1 MLPQNTQCRLNPLL
15 PNFNGVRGHRIRMQ
29 PLIPS
34 HSMNQAVN
42 PPKVIKLVWR
52 KPKQYLC
59 SQFPRL
65 AELISRDPEAG
76 LRKFS
81 ALRQLQLWLKRPQ

>member
-1 MLPQNTQCRLNPLL
+1 VQIKPAVAKLQWCARPQDP
-15 PNFNGVRGHRIRMQ
+15 HAA
-29 PLIPS
+29 S
-34 HSMNQAVN
+34 HSKSFDEPGGEPAE
-42 PPKVIKLVWR
+42 VIKLVWR

-81 ALRQLQLWLKRPQ
+81 VLRQLQLWLKRPQ